1 MPAPSPQQV
10 RALVSRLCQKRH
22 ESPLVVGIQSP
33 AGWAGPSEL
42 EVEGEK
48 YAVVEADSPLAIRER
63 LLAAEGSGQRLVLL
77 TPLETQSLG
86 DDLLGRLCKFK
97 LIPLSARESLKDI
110 FQAQGVHPFILANRW
125 FADTLL
131 ECIPSERVAPAP
143 SGFLDLETAWGLV
156 LNRKLG
162 IPQSHP
168 DTQDLLAWSADD
180 AHRLSWQN
188 CRPELKAAARDWLSQ
203 TAGPSGLSI
212 IDCVEAGHGKEAA
225 ALGLAF
231 HVVASPEAANIA
243 PLRDAAVRL
252 ERFTGNRPISQTSA
266 EAWKRAATEYFE
278 SLGRQGHEAA
288 MRDCLQQSDE
298 LLRQVQVDS
307 FAYLSDYSAAGFEQ
321 RLQQSGECIIKA
333 LENGSCANLKELTRL
348 VDLVDDHQLALPASL
363 RVDRLR
369 MALRLT
375 RWLGVRKPHAA
386 GSFVELAMEYA
397 DETSFVDWAR
407 YALYPGES
415 TASLGQAYAQLLE
428 AASARREELN
438 HHFAQALVQWSP
450 TPGSE
455 VIPIEHILRD
465 VVAPAATLQPVLLI
479 VLDGMSFAVFRELA
493 VDFGKHGWAMA
504 DLEGKSRIRLAAAAL
519 PTVTE
524 HSRRALLCGRIDADV
539 GEVAGFAANADL
551 AEASS
556 RSHPPRLFLK
566 GDLMD
571 PAEGGLSKEVRDE
584 IGSPRRRVVA
594 AVVNA
599 VDDLLTKGDQIS
611 LPWKFDHLHV
621 LARLLDAAQAAGRL
635 VVLTSDHGHVLDYQG
650 ELRVGG
656 EADRYRTTGSAP
668 GEGELEVYG
677 PRVGGFAG
685 GRFIA
690 PWSERIRYT
699 SRKAG
704 YHGGLSPQE
713 VVIPVALFSRE
724 EFNVKGLVP
733 APVAQPSW
741 WTEEA
746 TGGMEE
752 PSAGITPKKIEHEL
766 PLFAAAEQRAQA
778 AARDWIE
785 HLLASPVYQRQAGLA
800 GRTSLSPDLLRAI
813 LGALQDRGDRI
824 LKSALAQR
832 IGQPEFRVPG
842 LVASLRRVMN
852 VDGYPVITF
861 EEASGTVCLNRQLL
875 KTQFE
880 IG

>member
-10 RALVSRLCQKRH
+10 RALVSRLSQKRH

-33 AGWAGPSEL
+33 AGWVGPSEL
-42 EVEGEK
+42 ELEGEK
-48 YAVVEADSPLAIRER
+48 YAVAEADSPLAIREC
-63 LLAAEGSGQRLVLL
+63 LLAAEASGQRLVLL

-131 ECIPSERVAPAP
+131 ECIPSDRVPPAP

-156 LNRKLG
+156 LHRKLG

-168 DTQDLLAWSADD
+168 DTQDLLSWSAND
-180 AHRLSWQN
+180 AHRLSWQS
-188 CRPELKAAARDWLSQ
+188 CRPELKTAARDWLSQ

-266 EAWKRAATEYFE
+266 QAWKRAATEYFE
-278 SLGRQGHEAA
+278 SLGRQGHDAA
-288 MRDCLQQSDE
+288 ARDCLQQSDE
-298 LLRQVQVDS
+298 LLRQVQVGL
-307 FAYLSDYSAAGFEQ
+307 FAYLSNYSPAGFEQ
-321 RLQQSGECIIKA
+321 RLQRSGEAILKA
-333 LENGSCANLKELTRL
+333 LENGSSANFKELMKL
-348 VDLVDDHQLALPASL
+348 VDLVDDHQLALPASP

-375 RWLGVRKPHAA
+375 RWLAVRKPHAS
-386 GSFVELAMEYA
+386 GSFVELAKEYA

-415 TASLGQAYAQLLE
+415 IASLGQAYARLLE
-428 AASARREELN
+428 AVSARREELN

-450 TPGSE
+450 APGSE

-465 VVAPAATLQPVLLI
+465 VVAPAATRQPVLLI

-524 HSRRALLCGRIDADV
+524 HSRRALLCGRIDADM
-539 GEVAGFAANADL
+539 GEVAGFATNADL

-566 GDLMD
+566 SDLMD

-611 LPWKFDHLHV
+611 LPWKLDHLHV
-621 LARLLDAAQAAGRL
+621 LARLVDAAQAAGRL
-635 VVLTSDHGHVLDYQG
+635 VVLTSDHGHVLDCQG
-650 ELRVGG
+650 ELREGG

-668 GEGELEVYG
+668 GEGELEVSG

-690 PWSERIRYT
+690 PWSERIHYT

-724 EFNVKGLVP
+724 EFNVKGLVSSTCP
-733 APVAQPSW
+733 AVMVDGRSHRRNGGTLGWYHTKEDRTRAASVRGSR
-741 WTEEA
+741 T
-746 TGGMEE
+746 TGTSGGPELDRG
-752 PSAGITPKKIEHEL
+752 SAGI
-766 PLFAAAEQRAQA
+766 
-778 AARDWIE
+778 
-785 HLLASPVYQRQAGLA
+785 AGLP
-800 GRTSLSPDLLRAI
+800 T
-813 LGALQDRGDRI
+813 
-824 LKSALAQR
+824 
-832 IGQPEFRVPG
+832 
-842 LVASLRRVMN
+842 
-852 VDGYPVITF
+852 
-861 EEASGTVCLNRQLL
+861 ASGTGRLDSSFTGFAACDSGRIAGPWRPHSQIRVGAAHWTTGVRLPDRLPVCGGL
-875 KTQFE
+875 
-880 IG
+880 

>member
-33 AGWAGPSEL
+33 AGWTGPSEL

-48 YAVVEADSPLAIRER
+48 YAVAEADSPLAIRER
-63 LLAAEGSGQRLVLL
+63 LLAAEAAGQRLMIL

-156 LNRKLG
+156 LRRKLG
-162 IPQSHP
+162 IVQSHP

-180 AHRLSWQN
+180 THRLSWQN

-212 IDCVEAGHGKEAA
+212 VDCVEAGHGKEAA

-231 HVVASPEAANIA
+231 QVVASPEAANIA

-252 ERFTGNRPISQTSA
+252 ERFTGNRPISPTSA

-278 SLGRQGHEAA
+278 SLGRQGHEVAA
-288 MRDCLQQSDE
+288 RDCLQQSDE

-307 FAYLSDYSAAGFEQ
+307 FAYLSDYSPVGFEQ
-321 RLQQSGECIIKA
+321 RLQRSGETILKA
-333 LENGSCANLKELTRL
+333 LENSSSATLKELTML
-348 VDLVDDHQLALPASL
+348 VDLVDDHQLASPASP

-375 RWLGVRKPHAA
+375 RWLAVRKPHAS
-386 GSFVELAMEYA
+386 GSFVEFAKEYA
-397 DETSFVDWAR
+397 EETSFVDWAR

-415 TASLGQAYAQLLE
+415 IASLGQAYARLLE
-428 AASARREELN
+428 AVSARREELN
-438 HHFAQALVQWSP
+438 KHFAQALVQWSP

-455 VIPIEHILRD
+455 IIPIEHILRD

-479 VLDGMSFAVFRELA
+479 VLDGMSFAVFRKLV
-493 VDFGKHGWAMA
+493 VDFGKHGWAMT
-504 DLEGKSRIRLAAAAL
+504 DFEGRSTIHLAAAAL

-524 HSRRALLCGRIDADV
+524 HSRRALLCGRIDADM
-539 GEVAGFAANADL
+539 GEVAGFAANAEL

-566 GDLMD
+566 SDLMD

-611 LPWKFDHLHV
+611 LPWKLDHLHV
-621 LARLLDAAQAAGRL
+621 LARLLDVAQAAGRL
-635 VVLTSDHGHVLDYQG
+635 VVLTSDHGHVLEYQG
-650 ELRVGG
+650 ELRAGG
-656 EADRYRTTGSAP
+656 EADRYRSTGSVP
-668 GEGELEVYG
+668 GNGELEVSG
-677 PRVGGFAG
+677 SRVGGFAG

-690 PWSERIRYT
+690 PWSERIHYT
-699 SRKAG
+699 PRKAG
-704 YHGGLSPQE
+704 YHGGLSPHE
-713 VVIPVALFSRE
+713 VIVPVALFSRE

-752 PSAGITPKKIEHEL
+752 PLTGTKATKIEREL
-766 PLFAAAEQRAQA
+766 PLFVAAEHRAQA

-800 GRTSLSPDLLRAI
+800 GRTALSPDLLRAI